1 MATARLALLALLCLC
16 APIWAAVPLTL
27 DQALATADEPTPELR
42 LAEARRAQAGAGVQA
57 AGLPLGTRLE
67 GRARARWIEPP
78 DAFAYLGRE
87 DHALQLAL
95 SKTLTDF
102 GATRWAKARAGA
114 LDEAARWQWM
124 GARQARRYAILD
136 RFLEVVLADLDYAYR
151 NEAMSIAYVRFDRLR
166 DRARLGQRSEL
177 DLRAAEVRYLETRQ
191 AVYAA
196 QARQRASRARLALAM
211 NRPGDLPEAVLPPDP
226 RALLRPIPEWETIQA
241 RLEEGNPRL
250 LAAHARVAAARAALA
265 RVGARPTLALEAVSG
280 AYSRSSPGNGPWQA
294 GLTLTWPLL
303 TGGAVGVERDRART
317 ELAVAEAELEAV
329 RREEEQ
335 AALEDWLAL
344 EALRAAWDEVDA
356 RLAYRELYLDRAR
369 LRYEQEVESDLG
381 DAMVELTAAQLDRH
395 RVAYD
400 YARAHARLLARTG
413 RLLEARWP

>member
-1 MATARLALLALLCLC
+1 MAAARLALLPLLCLC
-16 APIWAAVPLTL
+16 LTSWAASPLTL
-27 DQALATADEPTPELR
+27 TQALARADEPTPELR
-42 LAEARRAQAGAGVQA
+42 LAEARRALAEAEIQA
-57 AGLPLGTRLE
+57 AGVPLGARLE

-78 DAFAYLGRE
+78 AAFAYLGRE

-95 SKTLTDF
+95 TRTLTDF
-102 GATRWAKARAGA
+102 GTARRDRARAGA
-114 LDEAARWQWM
+114 LADAARWDWM
-124 GARQARRYAILD
+124 GVRQARRYAILD
-136 RFLEVVLADLDYAYR
+136 RFFDVVLADLDYAYR

-177 DLRAAEVRYLETRQ
+177 DLLAAEARYLETRR

-196 QARQRASRARLALAM
+196 QARQRSTRARLALAL
-211 NRPGDLPEAVLPPDP
+211 NRPGELPDVVVPPEPGAMMRPVPDWEA
-226 RALLRPIPEWETIQA
+226 IQGY
-241 RLEEGNPRL
+241 LEEGNPRL
-250 LAAHARVAAARAALA
+250 LAARARVEAARAALA
-265 RVGARPTLALEAVSG
+265 RVGARPRLAVEAVTG

-303 TGGAVGVERDRART
+303 TGGAVAAERARARA
-317 ELAVAEAELEAV
+317 ELLAAEADLEAV

-344 EALRAAWDEVDA
+344 EALRAAWDEAEA

-381 DAMVELTAAQLDRH
+381 DAMVELTAAQLARH
-395 RVAYD
+395 QVAYD

>member
-1 MATARLALLALLCLC
+1 MAAVRLALLALWCLSL
-16 APIWAAVPLTL
+16 ASWAAPPLTL
-27 DQALATADEPTPELR
+27 TQALARADEPTPELR
-42 LAEARRAQAGAGVQA
+42 LAEARRALAGAEVQA
-57 AGLPLGTRLE
+57 AGVPLGTRVE

-78 DAFAYLGRE
+78 DTFAYLGRD

-102 GATRWAKARAGA
+102 GATRQARARATA

-136 RFLEVVLADLDYAYR
+136 RFFEVVLADLDYAYR
-151 NEAMSIAYVRFDRLR
+151 NEAMSIAYVRYDRLR
-166 DRARLGQRSEL
+166 ERARLGQRSEL

-196 QARQRASRARLALAM
+196 QARQRSTRARLALAM
-211 NRPGDLPEAVLPPDP
+211 NRPGDLPDAVMPPEP
-226 RALLRPIPEWETIQA
+226 KALLRPIPDWEAIPA
-241 RLEEGNPRL
+241 RLEAGNPRL
-250 LAAHARVAAARAALA
+250 LAARARVEAARAALA
-265 RVGARPTLALEAVSG
+265 RVGARPILSLEALTG
-280 AYSRSSPGNGPWQA
+280 AYSRSSPNNGPWQA
-294 GLTLTWPLL
+294 GLALTWPLF
-303 TGGAVGVERDRART
+303 TGGAVNADRARARA
-317 ELAVAEAELEAV
+317 ELAAAEAELEAV

-344 EALRAAWDEVDA
+344 GALRAAWDEAEA

-381 DAMVELTAAQLDRH
+381 DAMVELTAAQLNRH

-400 YARAHARLLARTG
+400 YARARARLLARTG